1 MNKNI
6 LIRAVSMMLVA
17 GVLLA
22 SFGCKKGEEA
32 PTTTTTTA
40 EGEVVLPSVEN
51 GTFKVEVTIHDDEEG
66 TTKVEEK
73 TNELFYINIMDSL
86 DNTSENM
93 KNYIIEKSGEWG
105 IDEAKAKEMVK
116 SGTTWM
122 YVQVHVYVLNS
133 KSKPVTMKYVNVG
146 KQTES
151 LIVDTALESEFGIPS
166 GGGEYVTLDTY
177 IDTSKYETEEDIIA
191 TLQSMD
197 IKIAYAVIEDMFD
210 TVDDWSSVTT
220 AYIPF

>member
-40 EGEVVLPSVEN
+40 EGEVILQPTEN
-51 GTFKVEVTIHDDEEG
+51 GTF
-66 TTKVEEK
+66 VEEVPVRDK
-73 TNELFYINIMDSL
+73 ETGKVQNEVKSKELFYINIMDSL

-122 YVQVHVYVLNS
+122 YVQVQVYVLNS

-151 LIVDTALESEFGIPS
+151 LIVDTTLESEFGIPS
-166 GGGEYVTLDTY
+166 GKSVYVTLDTY

-197 IKIAYAVIEDMFD
+197 IKIVYAVIDDMFD